1 MAGAALEGN
10 DPKPN
15 LAMTPSPS
23 PTPNPHQGNAR
34 LDCAL
39 LAAESYG
46 FGAARISGCIYQA
59 CVRTMAIL
67 LILAISGCIYQACVR
82 TMAILLGLCLLGT
95 YGILG
100 LCLPPRAACMC
111 MLHVHVSGMLTM
123 AILLG

>member
-1 MAGAALEGN
+1 
-10 DPKPN
+10 
-15 LAMTPSPS
+15 MTPTPS

-46 FGAARISGCIYQA
+46 FGAAR
-59 CVRTMAIL
+59 
-67 LILAISGCIYQACVR
+67 ISGCIYQACVR